1 MISELLPLTGMVAA
15 ALLAAP
21 QETDCTPDGPRI
33 GLLLAREGMARAN
46 TVQLLR
52 RSVLRRLL
60 AAALL
65 SPFVTTIY
73 LPAAPL
79 QASDAVLD
87 RQADIAQAVALVR
100 HFHPHDAV
108 DAVDF
113 NSVLLQ
119 GFALAEGKGSDSEFT
134 AALADLLA
142 ELGYGIIHREAGQ
155 ETKHEPPA
163 ECDAHDPAVRWVH
176 RGFAAPPIAEPLPM
190 YSSRRSVSGVP
201 QAAPQAGDRFAMVT
215 MALPGQPWRGRTLT
229 LSAQARVQREHG
241 AVLWVQIEGTGL
253 ERFVELFSPE
263 WSEYELTFEV
273 EEAAEA
279 IQIGFG
285 TRNEEYAELRS
296 LELVTADLGEKLL
309 SRSAEWQFIS
319 PQSSHKLD
327 VKEQDGNQT
336 VSLTPSPPEKAPADI
351 DRFMPE
357 DAPDVAS
364 LTLLDGSTLH
374 VPLVLCQ
381 SQATADEQVLTEL
394 ASRFAATDLAPL
406 ERQDLARLDVAVLW
420 PVMRHFYPYQELV
433 EDWNALLLQ
442 ALKQAG
448 MVESRQMHRRLLQR
462 LMAALE
468 DGHVTVRDIH
478 PDYQVDRAWLPIALE
493 PVAESPV
500 VARVAEDSPL
510 RPGDRVTAIH
520 GEDVAEWL
528 AHERANHSGSP
539 HWQTYQALLEIKR
552 GPRDLTRELTV
563 ARDGEEI
570 TVELAFERG
579 GKLTAFDHPP
589 IKTLGDGIVYINL
602 RVMHHSRVDDVLPQL
617 ADARGVIMDLRGN
630 PRADM
635 SELIRRLM
643 TEDDDWDG
651 WMRTLVARSPEGDLV
666 EAEVFGW
673 GWPHLTPSIASPVA
687 FLTNHRAISHSEGLL
702 GLVRRHGLATIV
714 GSETAGSNG
723 NVQVLSLPGM
733 FQVSYTGMRVIGPD
747 GDIFQGRGLKPDHRI
762 DPTVEGLGAGRD
774 EVLDYARC
782 LLSDTADAQAA
793 CLESLVGQAPSAL

>member
-1 MISELLPLTGMVAA
+1 MRH
-15 ALLAAP
+15 LLA
-21 QETDCTPDGPRI
+21 T
-33 GLLLAREGMARAN
+33 GL
-46 TVQLLR
+46 
-52 RSVLRRLL
+52 
-60 AAALL
+60 
-65 SPFVTTIY
+65 FVTFLTT
-73 LPAAPL
+73 LLWPVAQL
-79 QASDAVLD
+79 QASDQLLE
-87 RQADIAQAVALVR
+87 RQADVTQAVALVR

-108 DAVDF
+108 EAVDF

-142 ELGYGIIHREAGQ
+142 DLGYGIIHREADQ
-155 ETKHEPPA
+155 EKKHEPLA
-163 ECDAHDPAVRWVH
+163 ECDAQDPAVRWVH

-201 QAAPQAGDRFAMVT
+201 QEAPQAGDRFAMVT
-215 MALPGQPWRGRTLT
+215 MALPAQRWRGRTLT

-241 AVLWVQIEGTGL
+241 GVLWVQVEGTGL

-263 WSEYELTFEV
+263 WSDYELSFEV
-273 EEAAEA
+273 EEGAEA
-279 IQIGFG
+279 IQIRFG
-285 TRNEEYAELRS
+285 TWNDGHAELRS
-296 LELVTADLGEKLL
+296 LELATADLGEKLL

-319 PQSSHKLD
+319 PQLSHELD

-357 DAPDVAS
+357 DTPDVAS
-364 LTLLDGSTLH
+364 LTLLDGSVLH

-381 SQATADEQVLTEL
+381 SQATADEQLLTEL
-394 ASRFAATDLAPL
+394 ASSFAATDLAQL
-406 ERQDLARLDVAVLW
+406 DRQNLARLDVAVLW

-442 ALKQAG
+442 ALQQVG
-448 MVESRQMHRRLLQR
+448 MVESRQTHRRLLQH
-462 LMAALE
+462 LMAGLE

-478 PDYQVDRAWLPIALE
+478 PDYQVDSAWLPIALE
-493 PVAESPV
+493 PVAGSPV
-500 VARVAEDSPL
+500 VARVAEESPL
-510 RPGDRVTAIH
+510 RPGDRVTTID

-552 GPRDLTRELTV
+552 GPRGLTRELTV

-570 TVELAFERG
+570 TVELAFERSER
-579 GKLTAFDHPP
+579 LDAFDPPP
-589 IKTLGDGIVYINL
+589 IKTLDDGIVYINL
-602 RVMHHSRVDDVLPQL
+602 PVMHHSRVEDVLPQL
-617 ADARGVIMDLRGN
+617 TDARGVIMDLRGN
-630 PRADM
+630 PRADL

-643 TEDDDWDG
+643 TEDDDWDD
-651 WMRTLVARSPEGDLV
+651 WMRILVARSPEGDLV
-666 EAEVFGW
+666 EAEVSGW
-673 GWPHLTPSIASPVA
+673 RWPHLTPSIASPVA

-702 GLVRRHGLATIV
+702 GLVRRHGLASIV

-723 NVQVLSLPGM
+723 NIQALRLPGM

-747 GDIFQGRGLKPDHRI
+747 GEILQGRGLKPDHRI
-762 DPTVEGLGAGRD
+762 HPTVEGLRAGRD
-774 EVLDYARC
+774 EVLDYAHT
-782 LLSDTADAQAA
+782 LLSGSANAQVTCHAPKFDPFSWCVRTKQFGRA
-793 CLESLVGQAPSAL
+793 SLFYALNRPGNKFA